1 MTNFEMTHKLKPM
14 VGGFFLK
21 VYINKK
27 TGAIEYIESDPRIY
41 EENEWIDE
49 AGLELDEI
57 IQKRRKLI
65 KK

>member
-1 MTNFEMTHKLKPM
+1 M

-57 IQKRRKLI
+57 IQKRKKLI